1 MGMSPYVARIRAAI
15 SHDLLLS
22 PSACAIIHN
31 ERGEVLLMHR
41 LDDDKW
47 DPPGGHIDPDE
58 TPAQAVVREAY
69 EECGLTVKARRVVGV
84 LGGRAYE
91 HRYPNGDRTQA
102 HIVCFSCEVIS
113 GTLKA
118 IDGEAKGFGYFTRE
132 TLPPLS
138 TFYPDEI
145 LFNQIG
151 DPVYFLP

>member
-1 MGMSPYVARIRAAI
+1 MAMSPYVARIRAAI
-15 SHDLLLS
+15 GHDLLLS

-41 LDDDKW
+41 QDDDKW

-58 TPAQAVVREAY
+58 TPAQAAVREAY
-69 EECGLTVKARRVVGV
+69 EECGLTIKALRVAGI

-91 HRYPNGDRTQA
+91 HRYPNGDRTQP
-102 HIVCFSCEVIS
+102 HIVCFFCAVIS
-113 GTLKA
+113 GTLSA
-118 IDGEAKGFGYFTRE
+118 IDGEAKGFGYFARE

-145 LFNQIG
+145 LFHQIG
-151 DPVYFLP
+151 DPVYFQP